1 MTSYQEVQ
9 QANRKTE
16 PYIFRH
22 TGTLCHLPC
31 GVAGIPVVSICGSIV
46 GSRLWF
52 WGVLRLVSSM
62 EPSRPEESIAE
73 LMVESRAGA
82 AEESRSRWELSAL
95 PYESSSSE
103 MVKHLP

>member
-1 MTSYQEVQ
+1 M
-9 QANRKTE
+9 
-16 PYIFRH
+16 
-22 TGTLCHLPC
+22 
-31 GVAGIPVVSICGSIV
+31 
-46 GSRLWF
+46 
-52 WGVLRLVSSM
+52 VSSI

-103 MVKHLP
+103 MVKHDGEHNAMRNPMVCHDVQYIKGLQGFRLITVVSF